1 MQAPVTAA
9 AKGCDET
16 LIIRQR
22 TEPDLPRLNLAC
34 SINPEVHHLL
44 MQGIEIPTLLISN
57 ATGPIEQ
64 SIELKRTKT
73 LNPEPG
79 FPLQF
84 VEAHQIAK
92 TKNMNPKHSE
102 SFQAQLPKIK
112 IIEQIESSR

>member
-9 AKGCDET
+9 AKGCNKT

-22 TEPDLPRLNLAC
+22 TEPDLPRLNFTCL
-34 SINPEVHHLL
+34 INPEVHHLL
-44 MQGIEIPTLLISN
+44 MQGIKIPTLLISN
-57 ATGPIEQ
+57 ATRPIEK

-84 VEAHQIAK
+84 VQAHQIAK
-92 TKNMNPKHSE
+92 TENTNPKHAD
-102 SFQAQLPKIK
+102 SFLMKLPKIK
-112 IIEQIESSR
+112 IIEQMKSSR